1 MPVPK
6 SVTKLSKNGV
16 TFKSDVDKANYFLY
30 ELSRAALRDVAKLV
44 KKRFRE
50 KYYSIFNRVT
60 RQAPK
65 AMTYNVYA
73 KDYIKFPRVDCGF
86 EHSSRKKTVPGFYAR
101 FQEKGTI
108 NGKHSKKNPGGT
120 HIKARGMFQ
129 DIVDASIADIV
140 SIESQYLSGLED
152 EARVLSM
159 IETEGEMEDE
169 NE

>member
-65 AMTYNVYA
+65 ATTYNVYA
-73 KDYIKFPRVDCGF
+73 KDYIKFP
-86 EHSSRKKTVPGFYAR
+86 
-101 FQEKGTI
+101 
-108 NGKHSKKNPGGT
+108 
-120 HIKARGMFQ
+120 
-129 DIVDASIADIV
+129 
-140 SIESQYLSGLED
+140 
-152 EARVLSM
+152 
-159 IETEGEMEDE
+159 
-169 NE
+169 